1 MMNNKLLSLD
11 SIVSQKEDVD
21 VTELNGEKVMMDLD
35 KGKYFMLN
43 ETGSVIWDSINEP
56 KSISEIIESIINEY
70 DIDRE
75 TCESKVLEYL
85 EKLNHEELIFIK

>member
-1 MMNNKLLSLD
+1 MMNNRLLNLD
-11 SIVSQKEDVD
+11 TVVSQKEDVD

-43 ETGSVIWDSINEP
+43 ETGSVIWDVINEP
-56 KSISEIIESIINEY
+56 KSISEIIESVVTKY
-70 DIDRE
+70 DIDKE

>member
-1 MMNNKLLSLD
+1 MVSKLISLD

-21 VTELNGEKVMMDLD
+21 VTELNKEKIMMDLD

-43 ETGSVIWDSINEP
+43 ETGSAIWDTINEP
-56 KSISEIIESIINEY
+56 KSVSEIIESIIKEY
-70 DIDRE
+70 DIDRG

-85 EKLNHEELIFIK
+85 EKLRHEEIVFIN

>member
-1 MMNNKLLSLD
+1 MNNKLLSLD
-11 SIVSQKEDVD
+11 SIVSQKEDID
-21 VTELNGEKVMMDLD
+21 VTELNGEKVMMNLD

-43 ETGSVIWDSINEP
+43 ETGSVIWDAINEP

-70 DIDRE
+70 DIDKE

-85 EKLNHEELIFIK
+85 EKLNHEELVFIK

>member
-11 SIVSQKEDVD
+11 SIVSQKEDID
-21 VTELNGEKVMMDLD
+21 VTELNGEKVMMNLD

-43 ETGSVIWDSINEP
+43 ETGSVIWDAINEP

-70 DIDRE
+70 DIDKE
-75 TCESKVLEYL
+75 TCQSKVLEYL
-85 EKLNHEELIFIK
+85 EKLNHEELVFIK

>member
-1 MMNNKLLSLD
+1 MVSKLISLD

-35 KGKYFMLN
+35 KGMYFMLN
-43 ETGSVIWDSINEP
+43 KTGSYIWDSINEP
-56 KSISEIIESIINEY
+56 KSVSEIIEKLTKKY
-70 DIDRE
+70 DIDRK

-85 EKLNHEELIFIK
+85 EKLKDEEIIFID

>member
-1 MMNNKLLSLD
+1 MASKLISLD

-21 VTELNGEKVMMDLD
+21 VTELNKEKIMMDLD

-43 ETGSVIWDSINEP
+43 ETGSAIWDTINEP
-56 KSISEIIESIINEY
+56 KSVSEIIESIIKEY

-85 EKLNHEELIFIK
+85 EKLRHEEIVFIN

>member
-1 MMNNKLLSLD
+1 MVGKLISLD

-21 VTELNGEKVMMDLD
+21 VTELNKEKIMMDLD

-43 ETGSVIWDSINEP
+43 ETGSAIWDTINEP
-56 KSISEIIESIINEY
+56 KSVSEIIESIIKEY

-75 TCESKVLEYL
+75 TCESKVFEYV
-85 EKLNHEELIFIK
+85 EKLRHEEIVFIN

>member
-1 MMNNKLLSLD
+1 MVSKLISLD

-21 VTELNGEKVMMDLD
+21 VTELNKEKIMMDLD

-43 ETGSVIWDSINEP
+43 ETGSAIWDTINEP
-56 KSISEIIESIINEY
+56 KSVSEIIESIIKEY

-85 EKLNHEELIFIK
+85 EKLRHEEIVFIN

>member
-1 MMNNKLLSLD
+1 MVSKLISLD

-21 VTELNGEKVMMDLD
+21 VTELNGEKIMMDLD

-43 ETGSVIWDSINEP
+43 ETGSAIWDAINEH
-56 KSISEIIESIINEY
+56 KSVSKIIEAIVKEY

-85 EKLNHEELIFIK
+85 EKLRHEEIVFIN

>member
-1 MMNNKLLSLD
+1 MISKLISLD

-21 VTELNGEKVMMDLD
+21 VTELNKEKIMMDLD

-43 ETGSVIWDSINEP
+43 ETGSAIWDTINEP
-56 KSISEIIESIINEY
+56 KSVSEIIESIIKEY
-70 DIDRE
+70 DIDRG

-85 EKLNHEELIFIK
+85 EKLRHEEIVFIN

>member
-1 MMNNKLLSLD
+1 MISKLISLD

-21 VTELNGEKVMMDLD
+21 VTELNKEKIMMDLD

-43 ETGSVIWDSINEP
+43 ETGSTIWDTINEP
-56 KSISEIIESIINEY
+56 KSVSEIIESIIKEY
-70 DIDRE
+70 DIDRG

-85 EKLNHEELIFIK
+85 EKLRHEEIVFIN

>member
-1 MMNNKLLSLD
+1 MVSKLISLD

-21 VTELNGEKVMMDLD
+21 VTELNKEKIMMDLD

-43 ETGSVIWDSINEP
+43 ETGSAIWDTINEP
-56 KSISEIIESIINEY
+56 KSVSEIIESIIKEY

-75 TCESKVLEYL
+75 TCESTVLEYL
-85 EKLNHEELIFIK
+85 EKLRHEEIVFIN

>member
-1 MMNNKLLSLD
+1 MVSKLISLD

-21 VTELNGEKVMMDLD
+21 VTELNKEKIMMDLD

-43 ETGSVIWDSINEP
+43 ETGSAIWDTINEP
-56 KSISEIIESIINEY
+56 KSVLEIIESIVKEY

-85 EKLNHEELIFIK
+85 EKLRHEEIVFIN

>member
-1 MMNNKLLSLD
+1 MVSKLISLD

-21 VTELNGEKVMMDLD
+21 VTELNKEKIMMDLD

-43 ETGSVIWDSINEP
+43 ETGSAIWDSINEP
-56 KSISEIIESIINEY
+56 KSVSEIIESIIKEY

-85 EKLNHEELIFIK
+85 EKLRHEEIVFIN

>member
-1 MMNNKLLSLD
+1 MVSKLISLD

-21 VTELNGEKVMMDLD
+21 VTELNGEKIMMDLD

-43 ETGSVIWDSINEP
+43 ETGSAIWDAINEP
-56 KSISEIIESIINEY
+56 KSVSKIIEVIIKEY

-85 EKLNHEELIFIK
+85 EKLRHEEIVFIN

>member
-1 MMNNKLLSLD
+1 MVSKLISLD

-21 VTELNGEKVMMDLD
+21 VTELNKEKIMMDLD

-43 ETGSVIWDSINEP
+43 ETGSTIWDAINEP
-56 KSISEIIESIINEY
+56 KSVLEIIESIVKEY

-85 EKLNHEELIFIK
+85 EKLRHEEIVFIN

>member
-11 SIVSQKEDVD
+11 SIVFQKEDVD
-21 VTELNGEKVMMDLD
+21 VTELNGEKVMMNLD

-43 ETGSVIWDSINEP
+43 ETGSVIWDAINEP

-70 DIDRE
+70 DIDKE

>member
-1 MMNNKLLSLD
+1 MVSKLISLD

-21 VTELNGEKVMMDLD
+21 VTELNKEKIMMDLD

-43 ETGSVIWDSINEP
+43 ETGSAIWDTINEP
-56 KSISEIIESIINEY
+56 KSVSEIIESIIKEY
-70 DIDRE
+70 YIDRG

-85 EKLNHEELIFIK
+85 EKLRHEEIVFIN

>member
-1 MMNNKLLSLD
+1 MVGKLISLD

-21 VTELNGEKVMMDLD
+21 VTELNKEKIMMDLD

-43 ETGSVIWDSINEP
+43 ETGSAIWDTINEP
-56 KSISEIIESIINEY
+56 KSVSEIIESIIKEY

-85 EKLNHEELIFIK
+85 EKLRHEEIVFIN

>member
-1 MMNNKLLSLD
+1 MMNNKLLNLD

-56 KSISEIIESIINEY
+56 KSILEIIESVIREY
-70 DIDRE
+70 DIDKE

-85 EKLNHEELIFIK
+85 EKLNHEELVFIK